1 MLRSQAEAA
10 ATPPSG
16 PAHRNTARA
25 AKPPNRERARA
36 SATELMPRTI
46 AVRAAAKGK
55 ACRRPPAVVFRG
67 AGAGRERPASAAS
80 RCGLG
85 MVSSQPAAVAGT
97 AEQRAGGL
105 NPVPCVWNTE
115 KHQSIHQPVRLLVNN
130 RKFPARNSVFFSH
143 QTRQQ

>member
-36 SATELMPRTI
+36 TELMPPRTI

-85 MVSSQPAAVAGT
+85 MVSSQPATVAGT